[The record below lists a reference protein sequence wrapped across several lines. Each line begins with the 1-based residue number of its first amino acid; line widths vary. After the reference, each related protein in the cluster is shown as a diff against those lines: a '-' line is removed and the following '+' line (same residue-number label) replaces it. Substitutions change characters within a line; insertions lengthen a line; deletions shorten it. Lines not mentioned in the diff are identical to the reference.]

1 MSYSQR
7 ESSTK
12 FINYVRQNY
21 DRVKSTVELDNL
33 FLRNY
38 AAEHGVECTP
48 DEIENL
54 QKLLGAALDIIDD
67 RMYD

>member
-21 DRVKSTVELDNL
+21 DSVKNTIELDNL

-38 AAEHGVECTP
+38 AAENGIECTP
-48 DEIENL
+48 DEIESF
-54 QKLLGAALDIIDD
+54 KELLGAAINIIDD